1 MSRSQSPRHKMHCG
15 ARRAIRCKLPDINY
29 DLGAAAEIV
38 FHFVLKQAGPMY
50 FISGSAAFAR
60 CRHSKISIVEEPS
73 EPVTLVHGRGS
84 LRLCEGVWGRHARPR
99 FDRGDPVVSE
109 TASVPR
115 NRGFSRQVRLWAR
128 CSIPRFGGI
137 DARAGACEFWRENGC
152 GHVAAGAPFSAPA
165 REARGRSGCVANIR
179 GMFTPSGRPLRSCAQ
194 PGSGAGV

>member
-1 MSRSQSPRHKMHCG
+1 
-15 ARRAIRCKLPDINY
+15 
-29 DLGAAAEIV
+29 
-38 FHFVLKQAGPMY
+38 MY
-50 FISGSAAFAR
+50 FVSGSTAFAR

-73 EPVTLVHGRGS
+73 EPVTPVLGRGL
-84 LRLCEGVWGRHARPR
+84 LRLREGVRGCRARAR
-99 FDRGDPVVSE
+99 LDRGDPVVSE